1 MMSTK
6 LLLVFCILCAGILAG
21 CSKYSTSNNTSPS
34 ANGNSA
40 TANATPA
47 NREKVGIPECD
58 DFIAK
63 YEACIS
69 SSVPDAQK
77 RQHQENID
85 ALRNSWRQLATSTG
99 AKDTLTLMCKRQV
112 AQARESMKEFNCQF

>member
-1 MMSTK
+1 MSTK
-6 LLLVFCILCAGILAG
+6 ILLVLCILCAGFLAG
-21 CSKYSTSNNTSPS
+21 CSKSATSNKTSPS
-34 ANGNSA
+34 ANTNSSA
-40 TANATPA
+40 SPA
-47 NREKVGIPECD
+47 NKEKVGIAECD

-69 SSVPDAQK
+69 SSVPEAQK

-85 ALRNSWRQLATSTG
+85 ALRNSWRQLAVSTG

-112 AQARESMKEFNCQF
+112 VQARDSMKEFNCQF